1 MVIKYNRS
9 VITSINNTQSGHSNT
24 NTITDRSR
32 KIAVPEKDTFK
43 YIFENA
49 KKGNE
54 MAAVLLDEWQRS
66 CKPKDVK
73 EEQIIRYINKAANQI
88 FR

>member
-1 MVIKYNRS
+1 METKYNRAL
-9 VITSINNTQSGHSNT
+9 ITSINNIQPVNSGKNKVG
-24 NTITDRSR
+24 NQNKRV
-32 KIAVPEKDTFK
+32 AVPEKEAFK

-66 CKPKDVK
+66 CKPKDLK
-73 EEQIIRYINKAANQI
+73 EEQIIRSINKAANRI
-88 FR
+88 FS

>member
-9 VITSINNTQSGHSNT
+9 VITSINSTQSVHPNKNT
-24 NTITDRSR
+24 GTDKSKR
-32 KIAVPEKDTFK
+32 IAVPEEEAFK

-73 EEQIIRYINKAANQI
+73 EEQIIRSINKAASQI